1 MVHKLAFEQL
11 FEINKEPKKG
21 LKDRVR
27 KPFVFSTKVK
37 GEVAVAAL
45 DRGTRAALPG
55 RKRETAQAQIGTW
68 LNKNNNRENQKFAK
82 PLIAIDNSSLDN
94 SSAENRYQTNQYD
107 LSIIDSQESFQKRSF
122 DKNAEQLVKFQT
134 MAQPKLDSEHLVAV
148 KPVLRVTKQ
157 RRSTMEESKP
167 SGHQPAMPQAGE
179 HLSIIDESIT
189 STRFSIGKRK

>member
-27 KPFVFSTKVK
+27 QPFVFSTKVK
-37 GEVAVAAL
+37 GDVAVAAL

-68 LNKNNNRENQKFAK
+68 LSRENQYLTQQIGK
-82 PLIAIDNSSLDN
+82 PMIAIDNSSLDN
-94 SSAENRYQTNQYD
+94 SSAENRYQTNQYE

-134 MAQPKLDSEHLVAV
+134 MAQPKLDGEHPVAV

-157 RRSTMEESKP
+157 RRSTMEEFKP
-167 SGHQPAMPQAGE
+167 SG
-179 HLSIIDESIT
+179 
-189 STRFSIGKRK
+189 